1 MLGCQP
7 SCDHEISA
15 GGETLS
21 PPLPFS
27 TSHFPAPNVFPTEP
41 LLRENF
47 IFIFSSWKNG
57 KVRRECSEKR
67 PSERYIIPGKMVG
80 Q

>member
-1 MLGCQP
+1 LRKLKKKSRYASEGADEKFRC
-7 SCDHEISA
+7 
-15 GGETLS
+15 T
-21 PPLPFS
+21 
-27 TSHFPAPNVFPTEP
+27 PNVFPTEP